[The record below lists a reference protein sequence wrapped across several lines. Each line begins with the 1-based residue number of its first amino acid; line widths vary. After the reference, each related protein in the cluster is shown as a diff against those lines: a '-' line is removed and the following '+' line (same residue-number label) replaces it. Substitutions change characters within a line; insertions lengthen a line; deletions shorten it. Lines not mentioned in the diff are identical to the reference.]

1 MSQRDKCREYQEQFP
16 MYFNNRLES
25 HEAEKVKAH
34 LDECPACRSVFAR
47 EQALFAMAGS
57 DSQSG
62 ALDSH
67 PDSNMLDRL
76 ARDPD
81 SLEPTQRRELESHIS
96 ECRLCRETVEK
107 LAVLPGKLEAL
118 VTDEEIPTIAGLDR
132 QISSQTATTTKL
144 TDLTRRVWRPLT
156 AFAAAA
162 IVVFVAVTLVRH
174 EPSAPTAE
182 VEGLF
187 PAMTRSLGE
196 RTIFETDTEEFTFKG
211 RVYVDPEESHTYSI
225 HVVDR
230 DTDSLI
236 LGVDQVTDF
245 DNLGFARFEIALR
258 PGQYQLILYDII
270 EADSLEIVR
279 PFEIQLKP

>member
-1 MSQRDKCREYQEQFP
+1 
-16 MYFNNRLES
+16 MYSNNRLES

-34 LDECPACRSVFAR
+34 LDECPACRSAFAR
-47 EQALFAMAGS
+47 EQMLFAIAGS
-57 DSQSG
+57 DSPSG

-67 PDSNMLDRL
+67 IDSNILDRL
-76 ARDPD
+76 ARDPG
-81 SLEPTQRRELESHIS
+81 SLDPTQRRELESHIS
-96 ECRLCRETVEK
+96 ECRLCREAVEK
-107 LAVLPGKLEAL
+107 LAMLPDQLEAL
-118 VTDEEIPTIAGLDR
+118 VTDEEIPTIAALHRQVSGL
-132 QISSQTATTTKL
+132 TATTTKL

-196 RTIFETDTEEFTFKG
+196 RTVFEAETEEFMFKG

-230 DTDSLI
+230 ATDSLI
-236 LGVDQVTDF
+236 FGVDQVTDF
-245 DNLGFARFEIALR
+245 DKLGFARFELALR

-270 EADSLEIVR
+270 EADSLQIVQL
-279 PFEIQLKP
+279 FDIQLKR

>member
-1 MSQRDKCREYQEQFP
+1 
-16 MYFNNRLES
+16 MYFNDRLES

-34 LDECPACRSVFAR
+34 LDECPACRSAFTR
-47 EQALFAMAGS
+47 EQALFAVAG
-57 DSQSG
+57 DSSRSG
-62 ALDSH
+62 AIDSH
-67 PDSNMLDRL
+67 ANSDLLDQY
-76 ARDPD
+76 AHNPD

-96 ECRLCRETVEK
+96 RCRLCRETVEK
-107 LAVLPGKLEAL
+107 LAALPDQLEAL
-118 VTDEEIPTIAGLDR
+118 VTDEEIPTIVALDR
-132 QISSQTATTTKL
+132 QVSGQTATTTKL

-174 EPSAPTAE
+174 EPSKPTAE

-196 RTIFETDTEEFTFKG
+196 RTVFEAETEEFTFKG

-230 DTDSLI
+230 ATDSLI
-236 LGVDQVTDF
+236 FGVDQATDF
-245 DNLGFARFEIALR
+245 DKLGFARFELALR
-258 PGQYQLILYDII
+258 PGQYKLILYDII
-270 EADSLEIVR
+270 EADSLEIVQ
-279 PFEIQLKP
+279 PFDIQLKR

>member
-1 MSQRDKCREYQEQFP
+1 
-16 MYFNNRLES
+16 MYFNDRLES

-34 LDECPACRSVFAR
+34 LDECPACRSAFAR
-47 EQALFAMAGS
+47 EQTLFAVAGG
-57 DSQSG
+57 DSQSS

-67 PDSNMLDRL
+67 VDSDLLDQY
-76 ARDPD
+76 ARDPG

-96 ECRLCRETVEK
+96 ECRLCREAVEK
-107 LAVLPGKLEAL
+107 LAMLPDQLEAL
-118 VTDEEIPTIAGLDR
+118 VTNEEIPTIVALDR
-132 QISSQTATTTKL
+132 QVSGQTATTTKL

-156 AFAAAA
+156 VFAAAA
-162 IVVFVAVTLVRH
+162 IIVFVAVTLVRH

-196 RTIFETDTEEFTFKG
+196 RTVFEAETEEFTFKG

-230 DTDSLI
+230 ATDSLI
-236 LGVDQVTDF
+236 FGVDQVTDF
-245 DNLGFARFEIALR
+245 DNLGFARFELALR

-270 EADSLEIVR
+270 EADSLQIVQ
-279 PFEIQLKP
+279 PFDIQLKR